1 MPTEHLTAE
10 FTPDST
16 MTLRTDEV
24 PTRAQLDPIVGESKE
39 TTLDELKEYRRQ
51 QIAFA
56 LTKRIVENYLLD
68 AEQRPKPWLFPQ
80 ILPIVQRWVDE
91 CVVTQG
97 GAFEQMLLL
106 SQYSHTAAQKI
117 GSAMVRGTA
126 GEKRLL
132 PILRPYDAM
141 GSTAEVDFNTTKTVY
156 ETTKSH
162 LNYVVEDSGWETKV
176 GETLDHMDEVVAYF
190 KNPGILRIPYTHEGV
205 QGHYIPDFVVQLRDG
220 QPDPLNLLIEVTGE
234 RKKDKVVKVETA
246 ATYWVPA
253 VSNLGEFGR
262 WLFTE
267 ITDPWEAADLIA
279 MNIRDI
285 AAAGV

>member
-1 MPTEHLTAE
+1 
-10 FTPDST
+10 
-16 MTLRTDEV
+16 
-24 PTRAQLDPIVGESKE
+24 
-39 TTLDELKEYRRQ
+39 
-51 QIAFA
+51 
-56 LTKRIVENYLLD
+56 
-68 AEQRPKPWLFPQ
+68 
-80 ILPIVQRWVDE
+80 
-91 CVVTQG
+91 
-97 GAFEQMLLL
+97 
-106 SQYSHTAAQKI
+106 
-117 GSAMVRGTA
+117 MVRGTA

-141 GSTAEVDFNTTKTVY
+141 GSTSEVDFNTTKTVY

-162 LNYVVEDSGWETKV
+162 LNYVVQDSGWESKV

-220 QPDPLNLLIEVTGE
+220 QPDVLNLVIEVTGE

-262 WLFTE
+262 WGFTE

-279 MNIRDI
+279 MNIQDI
-285 AAAGV
+285 VRGNAAVREG